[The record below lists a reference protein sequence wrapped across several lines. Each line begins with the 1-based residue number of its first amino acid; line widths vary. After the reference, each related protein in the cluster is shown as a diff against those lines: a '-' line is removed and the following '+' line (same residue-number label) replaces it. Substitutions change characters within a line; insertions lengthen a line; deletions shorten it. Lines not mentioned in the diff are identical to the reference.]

1 MKLALASRIN
11 SALIIFFV
19 FLMVTVGIWGWIQ
32 MEKPYAYNRE
42 YQQIQNIV
50 NLDIRITLERYLRSG
65 NATLLLE
72 AENHLNKLSQINVDW
87 LPQDATSKIKKST
100 SEVLHALQNVR
111 AAGKLSANPQG
122 LLVNN
127 ERDRSSDIS
136 LLKSYINSGTK
147 NTLSLKEKYRNHI
160 IDLAIG
166 MQNIAYYRQRYIE
179 TSNTKLKT
187 ALLNENKT
195 ISNTLDA
202 LNKLPRLGIFTEVD
216 EDDDFAD
223 EEKTEKGQEIIDSLI
238 SLTRRYKKEL
248 ANTTNI
254 YQRIRESQQNLSAA
268 ITSLNNEIEVYATE
282 VDAIKDRIS
291 LDVKLLV
298 SLFVLLTIFAIV
310 VSFIL
315 QNKII
320 NFLQQLVPFLKGM
333 TTGNFKTN
341 LISTSRFSEVNSV
354 TTSANQLR
362 HYLAETIEKL
372 QLEAGQILSTS
383 NKVQWAIDQA
393 TDLANQQNIETEQ
406 VSSSIQQMS
415 QSFSDVAASAV
426 HASDAANEAND
437 AVQNA
442 NTELQLSNNNIEQL
456 SSDIL
461 SLVQLMNHLEEGS
474 NNVQTVLDVIQSI
487 AEQTNLLALN
497 AAIEAARAGE
507 QGRGFAVVADEVRQL
522 AQRTADSTLEIR
534 HIVESLTNIASEAAT
549 SVKRHSKAA
558 GVCVQSTQQA
568 QQALLPVVSS
578 VQIINEMNAG
588 IAAATEEQ
596 STVAA
601 GVVENSRV
609 IKQSAEDVSVN
620 LVMVR
625 DSSDS
630 LSQVSQSL
638 NQLVA
643 QLKAG

>member
-1 MKLALASRIN
+1 
-11 SALIIFFV
+11 
-19 FLMVTVGIWGWIQ
+19 
-32 MEKPYAYNRE
+32 
-42 YQQIQNIV
+42 
-50 NLDIRITLERYLRSG
+50 
-65 NATLLLE
+65 LLE

-100 SEVLHALQNVR
+100 SDVLHALQNVR

-127 ERDRSSDIS
+127 ERDRISDIS
-136 LLKSYINSGTK
+136 LLKSYINNDTK
-147 NTLSLKEKYRNHI
+147 NISTLKDKYRNHI
-160 IDLAIG
+160 IDLAMG

-187 ALLNENKT
+187 ALLNENKVF
-195 ISNTLDA
+195 SNTLDA
-202 LNKLPRLGIFTEVD
+202 LNKLPRLGIFTAVD
-216 EDDDFAD
+216 KGDDFAD

-238 SLTRRYKKEL
+238 SLTRRYEKEL

-268 ITSLNNEIEVYATE
+268 ISSLNNEITVYATE

-291 LDVKLLV
+291 RDVKLLV

-310 VSFIL
+310 ISFVL

-372 QLEAGQILSTS
+372 QLEASQILSTS